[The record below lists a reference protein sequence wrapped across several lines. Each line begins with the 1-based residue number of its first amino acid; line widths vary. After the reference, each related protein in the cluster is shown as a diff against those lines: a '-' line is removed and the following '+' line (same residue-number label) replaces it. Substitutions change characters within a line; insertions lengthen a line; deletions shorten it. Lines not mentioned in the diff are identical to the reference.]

1 LDSEKFVSMNLSEET
16 LSDVLTPEN
25 RAIPSIKVFGVP
37 DFDINTTV
45 ENASEHESVKNIV
58 GVVDFL

>member
-1 LDSEKFVSMNLSEET
+1 
-16 LSDVLTPEN
+16 
-25 RAIPSIKVFGVP
+25 VFGVP

-58 GVVDFL
+58 GVVGFPIDIKTDEDFESAQISFKISEEV